1 MSLCACVPGLFF
13 RLLYL
18 PYNIL
23 GPNELACLYLAF
35 FQANLFALE
44 YFGTKQARVFD
55 HFPV

>member
-1 MSLCACVPGLFF
+1 MSLCACVLGLLF

-35 FQANLFALE
+35 FQASLFALE
-44 YFGTKQARVFD
+44 YFGTK
-55 HFPV
+55 